1 VDLLTEKARGSSSL
15 LLALSPRESMSAP
28 LEALRRLAERPSPFP
43 LLAPL
48 AFLRGEPSRAALA
61 EAADS
66 LRGGFR
72 ALKLADSGGWV
83 FLALD
88 AEGPWTRA
96 RRALGDLVEPG
107 FLPEFPGLLLGS
119 GAPGDGAAPP
129 RSSLGAWTLDLFRFE
144 YGPEGPLS
152 GCVWTLVSS
161 LPVRKTGT
169 ERRPPPPPHS

>member
-1 VDLLTEKARGSSSL
+1 
-15 LLALSPRESMSAP
+15 MSAP
-28 LEALRRLAERPSPFP
+28 LEGLRRLAERPSPFP

-48 AFLRGEPSRAALA
+48 AFLRSEPPRAALA
-61 EAADS
+61 EAADA

-72 ALKLADSGGWV
+72 TLKFAGSGGWI

-88 AEGPWTRA
+88 AEGPWARA
-96 RRALGDLVEPG
+96 RLALGDLVVAG

-119 GAPGDGAAPP
+119 GAPADGAAPP
-129 RSSLGAWTLDLFRFE
+129 SSALGAWTLDLFKFE

-161 LPVRKTGT
+161 LPVRKTGP
-169 ERRPPPPPHS
+169 ERSPPPPRHS